1 MACCRISHE
10 ADVYPAGIYNAVLR
24 IVQLVIWSLSF
35 WAKLHL
41 PSTMDYSE
49 LLMLFLFT
57 PSLGRVVGFSYAALV
72 MKDFSFLR

>member
-1 MACCRISHE
+1 MACCRISHV

-49 LLMLFLFT
+49 LLMLFLFS